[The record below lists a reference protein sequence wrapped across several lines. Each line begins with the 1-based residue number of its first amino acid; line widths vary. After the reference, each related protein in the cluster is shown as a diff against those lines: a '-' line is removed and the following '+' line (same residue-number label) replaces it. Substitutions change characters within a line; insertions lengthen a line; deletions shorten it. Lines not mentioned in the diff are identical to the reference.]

1 YLKHKDCF
9 AYIYDDW
16 LHCHKQSQNI
26 MSEVA
31 HAVDTNVTEKFMEIC
46 CARYAY
52 ETCVFNSARYK
63 CYKNSAKYA
72 REMAKMLT
80 NETQFQNCRQYE
92 ESMCNHSPPLA
103 IGGPLKYLSTLGLL
117 WLWLMFISPATL
129 EAFNW
134 SGTWSSSAKNHSKN
148 TPGKVKWKTKQQHQ
162 TEPPPA
168 VANGN

>member
-31 HAVDTNVTEKFMEIC
+31 HSVDTNMTEKFMEIC

-52 ETCVFNSARYK
+52 ETCVYNSARYK
-63 CYKNSAKYA
+63 CYKHSANYA

-92 ESMCNHSPPLA
+92 ESMCNHQPATMA
-103 IGGPLKYLSTLGLL
+103 IGGHLTYLSTVVMLL
-117 WLWLMFISPATL
+117 WSMFISRAPTL
-129 EAFNW
+129 SRVHNW
-134 SGTWSSSAKNHSKN
+134 WSIGGGSFDK
-148 TPGKVKWKTKQQHQ
+148 
-162 TEPPPA
+162 
-168 VANGN
+168 